1 MVKEMNL
8 KYNYIEGV
16 ELGLTEEDIVYICH
30 SGSNDSEVAE
40 VTQKDYVQEQLKK
53 YDEEALMRA
62 VKAYITDNLEDID
75 TWQKKE
81 EYVVWLVAWNIFEEQ

>member
-1 MVKEMNL
+1 MGMKFD
-8 KYNYIEGV
+8 YIEGI
-16 ELGLTEEDIVYICH
+16 ELGLTEEDVNYICH

-53 YDEEALMRA
+53 YDEDELMKA

-75 TWQKKE
+75 TRQKKE
-81 EYVVWLVAWNIFEEQ
+81 KYVVWLVAWNIFEEQ

>member
-53 YDEEALMRA
+53 YDEEALMQA

-75 TWQKKE
+75 TRQKKE
-81 EYVVWLVAWNIFEEQ
+81 EYVVWLIAWNIFDE